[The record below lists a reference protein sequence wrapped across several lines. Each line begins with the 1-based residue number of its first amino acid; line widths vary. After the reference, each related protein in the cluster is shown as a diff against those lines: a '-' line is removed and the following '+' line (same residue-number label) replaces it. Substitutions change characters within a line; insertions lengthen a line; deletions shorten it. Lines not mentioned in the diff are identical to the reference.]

1 MKYRIYLRVK
11 LHDNNWVKVGENHE
25 IQWDIRDLIRASS
38 GWLIVN
44 QEKIGMASDFVPKL
58 HRGIIELENSSDT
71 YREYE
76 LAHGLGTI
84 KSVLSFYEGLLK
96 DCQKYPYTE
105 LCGCVA
111 M

>member
-1 MKYRIYLRVK
+1 MKYRFYLRVK
-11 LHDNNWVKVGENHE
+11 LQDDNWVRVGENHE
-25 IQWDIRDLIRASS
+25 ILWDIRDLIKASS

-58 HRGIIELENSSDT
+58 HRGIMELKNSTDSYKDYEMT
-71 YREYE
+71 Y
-76 LAHGLGTI
+76 GLGTI
-84 KSVLSFYEGLLK
+84 KSVLSFYEGLLC

-111 M
+111 G

>member
-1 MKYRIYLRVK
+1 MKYRFYLRVR
-11 LHDNNWVKVGENHE
+11 LQNDSWVKVGESHE
-25 IQWDIRDLIRASS
+25 IQWDIRDLIKASS

-44 QEKIGMASDFVPKL
+44 QEKIGMASDFVPML
-58 HRGIIELENSSDT
+58 HKGIMELQNSSDT

-76 LAHGLGTI
+76 MTLGLGTI
-84 KSVLSFYEGLLK
+84 KNVLSFYKGLLH

-111 M
+111 G